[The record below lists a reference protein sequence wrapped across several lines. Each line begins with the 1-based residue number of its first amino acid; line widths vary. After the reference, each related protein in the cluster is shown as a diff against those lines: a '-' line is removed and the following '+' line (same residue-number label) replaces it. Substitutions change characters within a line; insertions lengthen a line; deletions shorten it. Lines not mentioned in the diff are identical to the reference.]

1 MAADLEA
8 SVGPGR
14 VEQLAARAV
23 ARAFSTP
30 ARRRRSLVAA
40 LAGASF
46 ALAGV
51 TALGAFADG
60 AAPGQILYP
69 VDRVFES
76 AADLVGISR
85 DRSAERLEELIR
97 VIDRGD
103 QDTAVRFL
111 PEVVVA
117 VERRTGVTVPAPIT
131 PQARASTPTGA
142 QSAAV
147 EDPVVALKLAAE
159 ALLQGVRSAATDGSV
174 DLEAAATDLYVVAG
188 QLGSEPEPAIAVE
201 ATTTT
206 LDDSLPEPEESTTT
220 TTAPGEVTTTTTS
233 PGGSQPEGEPST
245 TTTTLPPTEDGGGDD
260 AGGDPGPIILPPLP

>member
-1 MAADLEA
+1 
-8 SVGPGR
+8 
-14 VEQLAARAV
+14 
-23 ARAFSTP
+23 
-30 ARRRRSLVAA
+30 VAA

-76 AADLVGISR
+76 AADLVGVSR

-117 VERRTGVTVPAPIT
+117 VERRTGVPLPEVPA
-131 PQARASTPTGA
+131 RR
-142 QSAAV
+142 AV
-147 EDPVVALKLAAE
+147 ESAPLTTAAATPAPDPVTALKLAAE
-159 ALLQGVRSAATDGSV
+159 ALRQGVRASGSDGI
-174 DLEAAATDLYVVAG
+174 DLEAATTEFYLVAG
-188 QLGSEPEPAIAVE
+188 NLTATVDQAVGVE
-201 ATTTT
+201 TTTT
-206 LDDSLPEPEESTTT
+206 TPAETVLPGQAPTTTVPSDGSTTTTTAPSDESTTT
-220 TTAPGEVTTTTTS
+220 TTAPSDE
-233 PGGSQPEGEPST
+233 ST
-245 TTTTLPPTEDGGGDD
+245 TTTTVPADDGKGKGGGQ
-260 AGGDPGPIILPPLP
+260 DPGPIILPPMP